1 MLGGV
6 GLGVG
11 GVRLWR
17 LKRSRDLSLEEIAKY
32 YVNTDSV
39 LHAQLISE
47 DPELKGQ
54 IINSGVRVILAGLL
68 SWRGWSEG
76 RGRASGGKVPPPTH
90 TPPPLPLHNSP
101 TPVCVEHAAIRG
113 EFGHG
118 GWR

>member
-1 MLGGV
+1 MGEEGEKGV
-6 GLGVG
+6 GRE
-11 GVRLWR
+11 RLWR

-32 YVNTDSV
+32 YVNTNSV
-39 LHAQLISE
+39 LHAQLISV

-54 IINSGVRVILAGLL
+54 IINSGVRVILACLL
-68 SWRGWSEG
+68 SWWGWSEG
-76 RGRASGGKVPPPTH
+76 GGGEWGES
-90 TPPPLPLHNSP
+90 LPRNSP